1 MRTLTTKQ
9 KEDSWIKAKKKCEAC
24 GNKIDRPSDGQAAH
38 KFAYS
43 SGGSTKPHNSVF
55 LCPNCNKNQGT
66 MRYETFLKKYAKL
79 EPRKY
84 KKAYIN
90 YMKEKKKLE
99 VDKNKKQIQS
109 VKIELHKT
117 NSEAKKKT
125 LNNKLDKF
133 KKELLII
140 EEKYKL
146 ILGSKSKTSTNKS
159 TAKKKATTN
168 KKRVTT
174 TKKKA

>member
-1 MRTLTTKQ
+1 MRAPTPKQ

-24 GNKIDRPSDGQAAH
+24 GTKIDRPSDGHAAH

-43 SGGSTKPHNSVF
+43 SGGSTKPHNLAF

-84 KKAYIN
+84 KKTYIK
-90 YMKEKKKLE
+90 YMKEKKKSE
-99 VDKNKKQIQS
+99 VDKIKKQVQK
-109 VKIELHKT
+109 VKIDLLKT
-117 NSEAKKKT
+117 NSETKKKT

-133 KKELLII
+133 KRELLKID
-140 EEKYKL
+140 EQYKL
-146 ILGSKSKTSTNKS
+146 VLGSKGKTSTKKS
-159 TAKKKATTN
+159 TAKK
-168 KKRVTT
+168 
-174 TKKKA
+174 